1 MSITLELPKDLES
14 TLVQKARNQGL
25 TLSDFLIQLVR
36 READINLYTKQEIDG
51 FMEADAMTPEL
62 SAKVQRLLGT

>member
-1 MSITLELPKDLES
+1 MSITLELPADLES

-36 READINLYTKQEIDG
+36 REAESNSYTKQEIDG

>member
-1 MSITLELPKDLES
+1 MSITLELPVDLES

-36 READINLYTKQEIDG
+36 REAESNSYTKQEIDG

>member
-14 TLVQKARNQGL
+14 TLIQKARNQGL

-36 READINLYTKQEIDG
+36 READSNLYTKQEIEG

>member
-1 MSITLELPKDLES
+1 MSITLELPADLES

-36 READINLYTKQEIDG
+36 READSNLYTKQEIED
-51 FMEADAMTPEL
+51 FMEADAITPEL

>member
-25 TLSDFLIQLVR
+25 TLSDFLIQLAR
-36 READINLYTKQEIDG
+36 READSNLYTKQEIEG

>member
-14 TLVQKARNQGL
+14 TLIQKARNQGL

-36 READINLYTKQEIDG
+36 READSNLYTKQEIEG
-51 FMEADAMTPEL
+51 FMEADAITPEL

>member
-1 MSITLELPKDLES
+1 MSITLELPKDLYS

-36 READINLYTKQEIDG
+36 READSNLYTKQEIEG

-62 SAKVQRLLGT
+62 CAKVQRLLGT

>member
-1 MSITLELPKDLES
+1 MSITLELPVDLES

-36 READINLYTKQEIDG
+36 REAESNLYTKQEIDG

>member
-1 MSITLELPKDLES
+1 MSITLELPVDLES

-36 READINLYTKQEIDG
+36 READSNLYTKQEIED
-51 FMEADAMTPEL
+51 FMEADAITPEL

>member
-51 FMEADAMTPEL
+51 FMEADAMTSEL
-62 SAKVQRLLGT
+62 CAKVQRLLGT

>member
-1 MSITLELPKDLES
+1 MSITLELPADLES

-36 READINLYTKQEIDG
+36 REAESNLYTKQEIDG

>member
-1 MSITLELPKDLES
+1 MSITLELPADLES

-36 READINLYTKQEIDG
+36 READSNLYTKQEIDG
-51 FMEADAMTPEL
+51 FMEADALTPEL
-62 SAKVQRLLGT
+62 SAKVQRLLGI